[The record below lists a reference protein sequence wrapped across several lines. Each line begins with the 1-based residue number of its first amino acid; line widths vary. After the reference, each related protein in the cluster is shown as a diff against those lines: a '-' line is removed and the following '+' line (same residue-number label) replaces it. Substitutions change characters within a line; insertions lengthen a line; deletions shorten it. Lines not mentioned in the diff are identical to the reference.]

1 MSEIGPGNPA
11 RTAHSSL
18 TTGQRFGVDLLS
30 GSTNALATLAIV
42 LTLGMLAFAPL
53 GPQAA
58 GVGIAASFACVV
70 VGGLVYARLGSSA
83 AATGAPSSAT
93 ALILAGLVAQVVHDP
108 AVDLSS
114 ASGVVALMTV
124 TGATVAL
131 MGALQIGMAWLG
143 LGRLANF
150 VPQPVL
156 AGFMN
161 AVALLILLAQLPVL
175 LGLPPQTALSDGAAL
190 AGAQPLTLAVG
201 LLTAG
206 TAWLLAWRW
215 PRLPAT
221 TIAMGVGSAAFAALT
236 LGWPAAALGPQ
247 VGPVAPGALLPNAL
261 LPLVQDDVRA
271 LLLRHAPA
279 MLLTAAVLA
288 VIGSLESLL
297 GALATDQMTRNR
309 HDPRRELLALGA
321 ANIAAGICGGLP
333 MVLSRARAV
342 LMIRGSHHGRR
353 AIAVASLVLAGAYLV
368 GGPLLALLPKT
379 VLAGIMVTVA
389 VALID
394 AWTRQLLRQLRA
406 GERSVEVGTSLVLV
420 AAVGAVTL
428 GLGFV
433 PGITTGVLLAMLVFI
448 RNMNRSLL
456 RGRCSAAERPSRRI
470 WAPAQEALLAR
481 MRQRITV
488 LDLEGAL
495 FFGNAERLRSQ
506 ASSLPADSRCLVLD
520 LQRVGTIDESGAIV
534 LQQLS
539 WLLGQRGVTLLL
551 AGVSADNARG
561 RQLRA
566 FGCFRDPQRP
576 DWWPDGDRAIE
587 AAERQLLADTGVADP
602 QATMA
607 LADTLLLRGLDPQ
620 QCDRVL
626 ARMPAQL
633 LAAGAALFREGDPG
647 DRLYVLTQGS
657 ISIVGGASV
666 PRQRFVSFSPGL
678 MFGETAMLDGRGR
691 SADAI
696 ADCDSSVHSLSLAD
710 MDRLRADDPALGEQ
724 LVRNIAIH
732 LAERLRAAASAWR
745 ASAA

>member
-1 MSEIGPGNPA
+1 MTQEPRWSA
-11 RTAHSSL
+11 
-18 TTGQRFGVDLLS
+18 DLLS
-30 GSTNALATLAIV
+30 GGANALATLAIV

-70 VGGLVYARLGSSA
+70 AGGLVYARLGSSA

-93 ALILAGLVAQVVHDP
+93 ALILAGLAAQVVHDP

-114 ASGVVALMTV
+114 AAGVAALLTV
-124 TGATVAL
+124 TGATVVL
-131 MGALQIGMAWLG
+131 MGLLQIGIGLLG

-161 AVALLILLAQLPVL
+161 AVAVLILLAQLPVL
-175 LGLPPQTALSDGAAL
+175 LGLPPQTTLSDGAAL
-190 AGAQPLTLAVG
+190 AKAQPLTLAVG
-201 LLTAG
+201 LLTAA
-206 TAWLLAWRW
+206 TAWLLARRW

-221 TIAMGVGSAAFAALT
+221 TIALLIGSAVFAALA
-236 LGWPAAALGPQ
+236 LGWPGAALGPL
-247 VGPVAPGALLPNAL
+247 VGPVASAALLPDAL
-261 LPLVQDDVRA
+261 MPLAQGDVRA

-279 MLLTAAVLA
+279 MPMTAGVLA

-297 GALATDQMTRNR
+297 SALATDQMTQSR

-321 ANIAAGICGGLP
+321 ANIASGVCGGLP

-342 LMIRGSHHGRR
+342 LMIRSARHGRR
-353 AIAVASLVLAGAYLV
+353 AIAIASLVLAAAYLA

-394 AWTRQLLRQLRA
+394 TWTRQLLRQLRA
-406 GERSVEVGTSLVLV
+406 GERSAEVDTSLVLV
-420 AAVGAVTL
+420 AVVGAVTL
-428 GLGFV
+428 ILGFV
-433 PGITTGVLLAMLVFI
+433 PGLAAGVLLAMLVFM

-470 WAPAQEALLAR
+470 WAPAQEDLLQRAR
-481 MRQRITV
+481 HRITV

-506 ASSLPADSRCLVLD
+506 ASALPADSRCLVLD
-520 LQRVGTIDESGAIV
+520 LQRVSSIDESGAIV

-539 WLLGQRGVTLLL
+539 WLLGRRGVMLLL
-551 AGVSADNARG
+551 AGVAADNARG

-566 FGCFRDPQRP
+566 FGCFRDPHRP

-587 AAERQLLADTGVADP
+587 AAERQLLADAGVADP
-602 QATMA
+602 LATMA
-607 LADTLLLRGLDPQ
+607 LTDTLLLRGLDPP
-620 QCDRVL
+620 QCEQVL
-626 ARMPAQL
+626 ARMTAQP

-657 ISIVGGASV
+657 ISIVGGTGV

-691 SADAI
+691 SADAV
-696 ADCDSSVHSLSLAD
+696 ADGDCSVHSLSLAD

-724 LVRNIAIH
+724 LARNIAIH